1 MAMGEITPL
10 QNQTE
15 QGARA
20 MWHIFDKGGPV
31 MYPLLACSII
41 ALSVVIER
49 AIFWLKLGMQSKP
62 ALVDE
67 ILELSRQG
75 DWESIKNKTVHTKDY
90 IIKIL
95 VSGILHKEFSMIK
108 AMESAA
114 ADEIKHMRRFMGV
127 LDTMITVAPLL
138 GIFGTVLGII
148 ASFEVLGL
156 AGIEHPQEVTAGI
169 AQALITTAA
178 GLGIA
183 ILSVFPYNYFN
194 SRVENAA
201 VLIEKYATSLEI
213 VFEKL
218 TQSGDK
224 KKVEAQHESP
234 TARD

>member
-1 MAMGEITPL
+1 
-10 QNQTE
+10 
-15 QGARA
+15 
-20 MWHIFDKGGPV
+20 MWHIFNQGGPV

-49 AIFWLKLGMQSKP
+49 AIFWLKLGVKSQPS
-62 ALVDE
+62 LIDE
-67 ILELSRQG
+67 VLELARQG
-75 DWESIKNKTVHTKDY
+75 DWESIKNKTANTKDY

-108 AMESAA
+108 AMEAAA
-114 ADEIKHMRRFMGV
+114 ADEIKHMRRFMSV

-148 ASFEVLGL
+148 SSFEVLGS
-156 AGIEHPQEVTAGI
+156 AGIEHPQEVTSGI

-218 TQSGDK
+218 TQPGGK
-224 KKVEAQHESP
+224 N
-234 TARD
+234 